1 VTKSIHDS
9 QQFQWQLK
17 LLETAD
23 VPFANHSHFKKIWQ
37 NSLNVDSLRL
47 SKMGYEWLITCTKVI
62 TYKFTLDHAMTNG
75 MLLKLDHLFQSPYY
89 IDGRKNIYVIG
100 EADAIVLQLNGGD
113 LASYLSGLDNQG

>member
-37 NSLNVDSLRL
+37 NQLNPNSLRL
-47 SKMGYEWLITCTKVI
+47 SKGGYEWLITCTKNA
-62 TYKFTLDHAMTNG
+62 TYKFTLDQPMTNG
-75 MLLKLDHLFQSPYY
+75 MLLELDHLFQSPYY
-89 IDGRKNIYVIG
+89 IDGRRHIYVVG
-100 EADAIVLQLNGGD
+100 EADAIMLQLNGGN
-113 LASYLSGLDNQG
+113 LASYLSGLAKG